1 MKYGVI
7 DLPADIAGKPIGDV
21 LLQRVPDLYA
31 HPPVLHGEQDQDAVV
46 LAAGA
51 DAASHVLEHL
61 RGVGL
66 DVSWLHRIDGR
77 GHDENVASRL
87 FQPFRQIGDLAF
99 AGVVDDVG
107 EVVDRSAERR
117 G

>member
-1 MKYGVI
+1 MTLQEF
-7 DLPADIAGKPIGDV
+7 DLI
-21 LLQRVPDLYA
+21 LLLD
-31 HPPVLHGEQDQDAVV
+31 
-46 LAAGA
+46 
-51 DAASHVLEHL
+51 VLEHL

-66 DVSWLHRIDGR
+66 NVPWLHCLDG
-77 GHDENVASRL
+77 GYDENVSSRL

-99 AGVVDDVG
+99 TGVVDDVG